1 MAKITMEN
9 CGKTMQK
16 VCKLWNFLILIET
29 LQDEISK
36 FILKTLMAKSSASI
50 RIPF

>member
-1 MAKITMEN
+1 MAKRTMKN

-16 VCKLWNFLILIET
+16 VCKLCNVLILIET

-36 FILKTLMAKSSASI
+36 YLY
-50 RIPF
+50 